1 MMMVKVYY
9 WFLKLKIWRFHF
21 LICRYWWKKTTISN
35 IEKKPKQTNKNG
47 DEVDFD
53 DISHTD
59 ENENDQ
65 GNGKITTDD
74 LSYVGKLLTN
84 DAAGGG
90 IYWNY
95 FIILKFKIYEK
106 YNSINAI
113 KFRW

>member
-1 MMMVKVYY
+1 M
-9 WFLKLKIWRFHF
+9 H
-21 LICRYWWKKTTISN
+21 
-35 IEKKPKQTNKNG
+35 KNG

-84 DAAGGG
+84 DAVGGG
-90 IYWNY
+90 IY
-95 FIILKFKIYEK
+95 
-106 YNSINAI
+106 
-113 KFRW
+113 